1 MSILELIQEKKIA
14 IKMLE
19 EEEFKLIVRKLSIN
33 RRINEETNAEA
44 QIAAKIR
51 VEKLKLSE
59 LIISCKLW
67 RFLRK
72 SQTKI
77 LK

>member
-59 LIISCKLW
+59 LISSCKL
-67 RFLRK
+67 
-72 SQTKI
+72 
-77 LK
+77 